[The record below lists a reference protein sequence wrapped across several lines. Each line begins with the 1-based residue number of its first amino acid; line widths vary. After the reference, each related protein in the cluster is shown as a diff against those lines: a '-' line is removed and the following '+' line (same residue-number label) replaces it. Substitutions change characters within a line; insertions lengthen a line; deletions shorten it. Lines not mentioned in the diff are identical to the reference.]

1 MLFQMFSSKFVYL
14 PRLIYYETSPWSHI
28 LSYFCFSDEHTHT
41 HIYEERPTFGSLVNS
56 YMRAL

>member
-1 MLFQMFSSKFVYL
+1 MKPYL
-14 PRLIYYETSPWSHI
+14 GAKL

-56 YMRAL
+56 YMRALQQK